1 MAERKK
7 KKTNNNEVKI
17 NIWKIVNFLLIM
29 ASVVYMALVI
39 EIVSVAAVAANATK
53 GKEVYE
59 LTVEIIKHTNVTMNK
74 AVVATVGIYAIAHFI
89 NYVLYIL
96 KRREL
101 LIVANIAELVFAI
114 ISLNK
119 PFGLIIL
126 LPLLSGLVYL
136 RILRLEKK

>member
-53 GKEVYE
+53 GKEVYVYWSGCSGGHS
-59 LTVEIIKHTNVTMNK
+59 TISVGQ
-74 AVVATVGIYAIAHFI
+74 VVRSAYWSGSDVI
-89 NYVLYIL
+89 VIL
-96 KRREL
+96 ENGQKRKY
-101 LIVANIAELVFAI
+101 N
-114 ISLNK
+114 STT
-119 PFGLIIL
+119 
-126 LPLLSGLVYL
+126 SWSSVY
-136 RILRLEKK
+136 